1 MPVNQQDYAYL
12 TELLKILTKN
22 SLTTNASRVK
32 IDTGYPLYSSIIFWN
47 DDLGIPESQHTGF
60 IAEDE
65 TKPTILN
72 GINVIQ
78 IGKIC
83 KKFIVTSSRKTV
95 PFRYKFTF
103 VFGLGGILQN
113 ILKNQFEEAE
123 ESHFT
128 ELIFQTVNISIHT
141 QLKIKKGLIPVE
153 EILTPSV
160 EKSSIYVDIVGAP
173 ASTV

>member
-1 MPVNQQDYAYL
+1 MSVNQQDYAYL

-22 SLTTNASRVK
+22 SLSTQASRVK
-32 IDTGYPLYSSIIFWN
+32 IDTDYPLYSSVTFWN
-47 DDLGIPESQHTGF
+47 DDLGILESQHTGF

-78 IGKIC
+78 VGKIC
-83 KKFIVTSSRKTV
+83 KKFIASTSRKTV
-95 PFRYKFTF
+95 PIRYKFTF
-103 VFGLGGILQN
+103 VFGPGGILQN

-128 ELIFQTVNISIHT
+128 ELIFQMVSISIHA

-160 EKSSIYVDIVGAP
+160 EKSSMSVDIVGATAP
-173 ASTV
+173 TA

>member
-1 MPVNQQDYAYL
+1 MSVNQQDFAYL
-12 TELLKILTKN
+12 GELLKILVKN
-22 SLTTNASRVK
+22 SLSTKASRVK
-32 IDTGYPLYSSIIFWN
+32 IDTGYPLYSSITFWN

-83 KKFIVTSSRKTV
+83 KKFIVNTSRKIV
-95 PFRYKFTF
+95 PIRYKFTF

-113 ILKNQFEEAE
+113 LLKNQFEEAE
-123 ESHFT
+123 DLHFT

-141 QLKIKKGLIPVE
+141 QLKLRKDLIPAEVV
-153 EILTPSV
+153 LTPSF
-160 EKSSIYVDIVGAP
+160 EKSSIYGEIVGAP
-173 ASTV
+173 ASTA